1 MSTEQEKYHLIDR
14 YLRGEL
20 TGRELED
27 FTKNLSDDPGFAEDV
42 AFQSEVNELVSVN
55 AYNELRNQMSA
66 DIASIDKGASSK
78 GFNKTISVIL
88 IAGLLSVAGGYFLLK
103 DKNKANAELAVNDT
117 KEVTQ
122 PSNAPGPELLDN
134 VVNDGAQKQGQSE
147 FVGKKINKASESN
160 TKDKNVEIQS
170 NTEPLNQ
177 VWADTAIIEN
187 QSTTG
192 NENDRTIVKEPVS
205 NTFVKPEIKTDPCS
219 KAVIKVNWST
229 SEACQARNDGRIE
242 IDEGSIQGGEAPYKF
257 EFYSG
262 NQKVDLSDLDQLY
275 SGNYTLK
282 VVDVN
287 GCLGKWNI
295 KLSEKNCQPAGVSFS
310 PAQGETWAFNG
321 NDRNSYYLSIYNQ
334 AGQMVFKSGLLSG
347 VYEWSG
353 ISNSGSTV
361 ETGFYVYVAEYT
373 NGKKENGQITVIR

>member
-103 DKNKANAELAVNDT
+103 DKNKANTELAVNDT
-117 KEVTQ
+117 KELTQ
-122 PSNAPGPELLDN
+122 PSNTPGPELLDN
-134 VVNDGAQKQGQSE
+134 VGNDAAQKQGQSE
-147 FVGKKINKASESN
+147 FVGKKINKASEFN

-177 VWADTAIIEN
+177 VWADTAITEN

-192 NENDRTIVKEPVS
+192 NENDRAIVKEPVS
-205 NTFVKPEIKTDPCS
+205 NTFAKPEIKTDPCS
-219 KAVIKVNWST
+219 KTVIKANWST

-242 IDEGSIQGGEAPYKF
+242 IDESSIQGGEAPYKI

-262 NQKVDLSDLDQLY
+262 NQKVDISDLDQLY